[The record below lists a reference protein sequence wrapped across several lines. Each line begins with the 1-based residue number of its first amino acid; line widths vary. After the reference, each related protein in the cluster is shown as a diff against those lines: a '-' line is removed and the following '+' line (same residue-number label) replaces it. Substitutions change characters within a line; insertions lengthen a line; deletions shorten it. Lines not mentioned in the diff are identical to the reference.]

1 MNKLLSLLLRAVGA
15 LKLARC
21 QQATKTETVDQ
32 NPICL
37 LANREANLYIYV
49 VQNLQLNAILEKDT
63 NICFTNTDDYDKPR
77 EEGVDD
83 GAATRS

>member
-1 MNKLLSLLLRAVGA
+1 MKKLLSLLLRAVGA

-21 QQATKTETVDQ
+21 QQATKTETLDQ

-37 LANREANLYIYV
+37 LANREVNLLFV
-49 VQNLQLNAILEKDT
+49 VQNNQFNFILEKDT

-83 GAATRS
+83 GSATRS